1 MQGTV
6 QVLDK
11 KLIKL
16 EFKKN
21 FFNKVF
27 LKYVG
32 NFSCSCQRYK
42 INNFIDEH
50 LISHKLVV
58 SAL

>member
-42 INNFIDEH
+42 INNFIDMN
-50 LISHKLVV
+50 I
-58 SAL
+58 